1 MSTTSSV
8 DIAEAFKRGTP
19 IDEAMN
25 EAVRQAVERHRQAG
39 APLVVWK
46 NGRVAQVAAEAVAT
60 DKPTTNGNGPAC
72 P

>member
-39 APLVVWK
+39 APLVVWQ
-46 NGRVAQVAAEAVAT
+46 NGRVARIDAENVPT